1 MASLGKIKFHGYH
14 TAMEEVTLFND
25 GRHLQVRDHLLI
37 EEYMTLFMMLVVLS
51 INVMVLMETYTYT
64 LKILVTPWREGG
76 APYISGGSL
85 QVLKCIGYCCGTG
98 GMVIF
103 TVLRL

>member
-1 MASLGKIKFHGYH
+1 MASLGEIEFHGYH
-14 TAMEEVTLFND
+14 TAMEEVTLLND
-25 GRHLQVRDHLLI
+25 GRHLQVRDPDHLFI
-37 EEYMTLFMMLVVLS
+37 DMTLFMMLVVLPM
-51 INVMVLMETYTYT
+51 NVMVLMETYTYT

-85 QVLKCIGYCCGTG
+85 QVLKCISYLCGTG
-98 GMVIF
+98 VMFIF